1 MLRITQAQMDLMSAS
16 MHERF
21 ERAMAAHAR
30 ATFPAQTAQASE
42 AQLLD
47 AIRFVVQQGQGYGIL
62 FQDDLRR
69 FMELFFSHGPHF
81 LSDARFAPLLTA
93 LQREDVDGTQKM
105 DEVDRVERA
114 VLMGRL

>member
-1 MLRITQAQMDLMSAS
+1 MLTITQAQMDLMSAA

-21 ERAMAAHAR
+21 EKAMAAHAR
-30 ATFPAQTAQASE
+30 ATFPAETAQASD
-42 AQLLD
+42 AQLFH
-47 AIRFVVQQGQGYGIL
+47 AIRFVVQQGQGYGIV

-81 LSDARFAPLLTA
+81 LSQARFAPLLAA
-93 LQREDVDGTQKM
+93 LQLDDVDGTQKM
-105 DEVDRVERA
+105 DEVDRIERA